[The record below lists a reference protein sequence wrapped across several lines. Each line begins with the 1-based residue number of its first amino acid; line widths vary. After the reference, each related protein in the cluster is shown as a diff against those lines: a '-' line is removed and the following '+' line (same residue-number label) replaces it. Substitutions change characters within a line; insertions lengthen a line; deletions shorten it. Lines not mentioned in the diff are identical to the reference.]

1 MSHAHGHHGVRRCHH
16 CGGEV
21 AETVH
26 TRTTYRVG
34 YYSLHTGDV
43 EPVELIREDDPS
55 TTITVLRMIRPYDV
69 FTCARCYNDP
79 EVRSAR
85 ERLFRPELDTMA
97 ESTDTGRGRAG
108 QGST

>member
-26 TRTTYRVG
+26 TRTIYRVG

-55 TTITVLRMIRPYDV
+55 TVITVLRLIRPYDV
-69 FTCARCYNDP
+69 FTCVRCYSDP
-79 EVRSAR
+79 AVRGER
-85 ERLFRPELDTMA
+85 ERLFRPELA
-97 ESTDTGRGRAG
+97 AAAPTGNASGGRG
-108 QGST
+108 QGSA

>member
-55 TTITVLRMIRPYDV
+55 TVVTVLRLIRPYDV
-69 FTCARCYNDP
+69 FTCTRCFGDP
-79 EVRSAR
+79 AVRGER
-85 ERLFRPELDTMA
+85 ERLFRPELDVAA
-97 ESTDTGRGRAG
+97 EPTGRGRGSSG
-108 QGST
+108 QGSA

>member
-1 MSHAHGHHGVRRCHH
+1 MAHAHAHHAGRRCHH

-43 EPVELIREDDPS
+43 EPVELIREDEPG
-55 TTITVLRMIRPYDV
+55 TVITVLRLIRPYDV
-69 FTCARCYNDP
+69 FTCAHCYRDP
-79 EVRSAR
+79 DVRGAR
-85 ERLFRPELDTMA
+85 ERLFRPELDA
-97 ESTDTGRGRAG
+97 AAQPAGTGRGGTRRGRA
-108 QGST
+108 